1 MLVNALTKLDY
12 DEWLRRTPQP
22 LLSSFLSSAAASP
35 EPRQAPP
42 PRTAT
47 ASEDDD
53 VQRVLNLL
61 VDRMSSLGLASFSE
75 QVRPESMSQAGRWWG
90 EAGLLVVVRRGRA
103 SRSPPV
109 SDVSAPSPRWCLSML
124 AHMGRAWRP

>member
-1 MLVNALTKLDY
+1 MVSVPSHWGCSEPESFTSWSCSMLVNALTKLDY

-35 EPRQAPP
+35 EPRQAAP

-75 QVRPESMSQAGRWWG
+75 QVRP
-90 EAGLLVVVRRGRA
+90 
-103 SRSPPV
+103 
-109 SDVSAPSPRWCLSML
+109 
-124 AHMGRAWRP
+124 